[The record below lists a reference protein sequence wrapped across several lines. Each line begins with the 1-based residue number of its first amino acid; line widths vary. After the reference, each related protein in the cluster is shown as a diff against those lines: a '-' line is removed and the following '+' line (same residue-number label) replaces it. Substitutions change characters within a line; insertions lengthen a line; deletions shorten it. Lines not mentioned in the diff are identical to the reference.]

1 MEELQVLIQHGRF
14 REAVNLARSTAT
26 PQAAL
31 VGARAALMLGE
42 GAVARDWM
50 DTLPPF
56 ADTQQEAER
65 LTVLGLAYSHL
76 GDLDRYQQLAQQAVA
91 LEQNYFTLF
100 QLGQSLPPD
109 QALPVLK
116 EALAQAT
123 TPQDE
128 GQAAY
133 ALARLCEKLGRFR
146 DGFAYA
152 SLAILRDPN
161 NPMVILAWGSLALLG
176 SDGVDLAQLVQ
187 RLAPSRDSHDV
198 AVQLAALNL
207 LAEVALVEGNLSQA
221 QGCFEQ
227 MVSVAGKE
235 ILPLF
240 AWQGV
245 RILLAQGSRSEAQS
259 LARAAQLS
267 NIADPLFV
275 GLGQLALGL
284 ALYPASAA
292 TTPLV
297 ETIRLLETRSPG
309 HTLIARIH
317 LALLRREVLPA
328 SQLQLLEQW
337 SPMAH
342 RLVPSPPESLYQG
355 YSLEAMGRN
364 RLLGPTGPVAL
375 RPRSLELMV
384 LLLSRPEGW
393 EREELSEALYGRTA
407 LNALKVELLR
417 LKRGLGGGLQP
428 RPWRVTLPIRADF
441 LELQADLL
449 KGDLPSALL
458 RYRGPLL
465 PASEAP
471 GVVELRDD
479 IDHELRQRILASRNS
494 ELLYG
499 LSQCLPEDVEI
510 LETLLADLPRQDG
523 RYFAILGRLRRL
535 KKQLGLL

>member
-1 MEELQVLIQHGRF
+1 MDELEVLIQHGRF
-14 REAVNLARSTAT
+14 REAVNLARSLAT

-42 GAVARDWM
+42 GAVAKDWM

-65 LTVLGLAYSHL
+65 LTMLGLAYFHL
-76 GDLDRYQQLAQQAVA
+76 GDLERYHQLAQQAVA

-133 ALARLCEKLGRFR
+133 ALARLCEKLGCFR

-152 SLAILRDPN
+152 SLAILRDPD
-161 NPMVILAWGSLALLG
+161 NPMVVLAWGSLALLG

-187 RLAPSRDSHDV
+187 RLAPYRNSHDV

-235 ILPLF
+235 VLPLF

-267 NIADPLFV
+267 NVPDPLFV

-284 ALYPASAA
+284 ALYPAAA
-292 TTPLV
+292 AITPLV

-337 SPMAH
+337 SPIAQ
-342 RLVPSPPESLYQG
+342 RLVPTPPEPLYQG
-355 YSLEAMGRN
+355 YLLEVLGRN
-364 RLLGPTGPVAL
+364 RLLGPGGPVAL
-375 RPRSLELMV
+375 RPRSLELLV

-393 EREELSEALYGRTA
+393 EREELSEALYSRTA

-417 LKRGLGGGLQP
+417 LKKALQGQLQP
-428 RPWRVTLPIRADF
+428 RPWRVTLPIKADF
-441 LELQADLL
+441 MELQADLL
-449 KGDLPSALL
+449 RGDLPSALL
-458 RYRGPLL
+458 LYQGSLL
-465 PASEAP
+465 VGSEAP
-471 GVVELRDD
+471 GIGELREE
-479 IDHELRQRILASRNS
+479 IDRELRQKIVASHDS
-494 ELLYG
+494 ELLYS
-499 LSQCLPEDVEI
+499 LLQRLPDD
-510 LETLLADLPRQDG
+510 LEVAEALLLCLPRQDQ
-523 RYFAILGRLRRL
+523 RYYAVMAQLRRL
-535 KKQLGLL
+535 KKQLGLV